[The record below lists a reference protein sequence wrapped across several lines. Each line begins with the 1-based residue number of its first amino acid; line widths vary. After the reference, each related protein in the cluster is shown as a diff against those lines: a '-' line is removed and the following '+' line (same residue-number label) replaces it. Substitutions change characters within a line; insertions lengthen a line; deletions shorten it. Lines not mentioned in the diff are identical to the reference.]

1 MKHSSLTT
9 RPGWAALLFSI
20 LTLALPLTA
29 NADDRGDFANPK
41 VAFTWYSK
49 GPGCLHFKL
58 QTTNGD
64 PYRTLHTA
72 TYGLRDAA
80 GEKTALFH
88 VAEQNSDNG
97 GYVRSL
103 FTNYLP
109 NISALYLTND
119 TKYKPLCFIDGGT
132 AQQHDAT
139 RYDKENGYAELDWYY
154 PVKFAGKKF
163 TFYVEA
169 TLWYKGG
176 KTEAYNRD
184 IGTIEFDEITLET
197 YDAFPATDAGEEGMI
212 KIPFVS
218 NHVINSVQVSYTDE
232 FNTKRT
238 LDRVTL
244 DKDAYSGF
252 VTVPAT
258 AVHKDLTLTANV
270 VSGKPSEGDVPNP
283 DWMRTVTG
291 DVSITL
297 DKAPMMHAPH
307 LLTAEL
313 QVDSTQHA
321 KMVLKWQ
328 TEFNEH
334 DDLLDGDMFLVQRS
348 LTGRI
353 EDFTDIG
360 SEAYDSKTTNY
371 TFEDESLINALTPE
385 LIDAEVGIPLVRYRV
400 MRASTRELWGTYRN
414 PTISHVMPRLKT
426 LELLK
431 PINIRAD
438 WKDQEQHTASV
449 KWDYDNS
456 GDHHEHSA
464 DTRNC
469 IRFWDDRAQMTVV
482 TRMYNRDGQLVDT
495 LSREV
500 TSAERLAGEL
510 ELTLNRSCVNYD
522 VQLVVDANKSP
533 IGRAT
538 GDLMVKIK
546 NQDDWDAFAS
556 RVSKGEAGLNAILL
570 TSGVRITKIEQMI
583 GTGDHPYRG
592 IFLGNTQETYLDIT
606 TDTENNIAPFR
617 YIADNATISHFFVH
631 TTISTSKKF
640 AGGIA
645 ARLQSGNAYIEY
657 CEVDMNLRA
666 RLNGDGSHGGLVAG
680 IHDGQNLYISN
691 CLVRGSFDGSL
702 CYNNGG
708 FVGWL
713 NKAAFVVA
721 DRCFFNPEKVDLQH
735 NNLVSHFNYTFVRTN
750 ATAEVS
756 AIIRDCYYSKPMGIA
771 QGVQASKVPA
781 SWGWENDTYPSYYP
795 YSFPPSP
802 SHGEFAASL
811 PADKFY
817 YVNHGKIDAGTL
829 KVTPL
834 RSSALLE
841 WSTDGGTVDYF
852 DVYRIK
858 ADDPNPDNWER
869 IATQVISTQYEDM
882 KTSPVYTYKYK
893 VLSANDCEGT
903 TYETSKVVTGGCEQT
918 CTLEGYVVFPD
929 GTGIPNRPITITED
943 QSNGKSYQGKT
954 DARGHFIVKD
964 LPYWGGSDG
973 RYRVSPDI
981 PGYTGMQSVSFGTEP
996 GQNYISNVRFEVT
1009 DNVKFSGYVQYN
1021 GTSIPVQGVHFLVDG
1036 YEVGNA
1042 AGPIES
1048 DHEGKFA
1055 FRMLPGNHNIQAVKD
1070 GHQFCDNG
1078 YYYADELNKST
1089 TYYDFQTDKAG
1100 IYFYDETRVRLIGR
1114 VAGGKDQG
1122 SLPLGNSLS
1131 RNNLGDDLEMVFV
1144 LEGDNTSRLVW
1155 DILDRKKAER
1165 DETFVHKA
1173 HDKKYTYMTQ
1183 VHTTAHR
1190 MVVHPDVHTGEY
1202 EVLLPPVKWKIQ
1214 QITAKGYPTLFQ
1226 EGTINDVID
1235 LTDSLAPRS
1244 NTITGSWK
1252 NANGDAVTQVTEEY
1266 NAKYSRIYHS
1276 PVLLERQQLGYDK
1289 FSYFGDKSYTAKDM
1303 VGNKSTVPLAY
1314 GTEVKSGSGKTKYE
1328 THYTFGY
1335 PVFNINREYPVKISA
1350 IEKYYYNNNPKND
1363 TVDVIKLS
1371 GGVVTIQNS
1380 MVSATHRDTVHLDDQ
1395 GERIYMMTAK
1405 QTPYS
1410 LTGDDALR
1418 TVTMT
1423 LEMDGTHYEA
1433 EPLRAYVLN
1442 IYNKPGAKDVL
1453 PIRQPQLI
1461 DILRDP
1467 PGGGSSAK
1475 LSKGSTLKHSFTM
1488 DMQAKIGMT
1497 LGFQWGAESSFYV
1510 GFVGI
1515 GAETGTINGAKS
1527 KFGFNIDLVISMMNK
1542 DAYSYTITCNEDIS
1556 TSSDKTMVGADAD
1569 VYIGTE
1575 TNLILKPA
1583 TAVRA
1588 IPHDMWEKQQG
1599 AVKAGR
1605 SLEIARGV
1613 DGEGNIIHLVRD
1625 EVVTYSPE
1633 ISSVFHHSQSYV
1645 TTQLMPQ
1652 LEKESKSL
1660 LFTGSKAD
1668 AQEQADYTGKPVY
1681 WSMLSPEDENFGM
1694 MNYKVTKNGGKTT
1707 LEPIYYT
1714 NKMDKAPEGNIYYQI
1729 ILPTN
1734 YTGKNEDRIA
1744 DFCQTYQWWMEAI
1757 RMNEQE
1763 KLSATDLLKNFDVD
1777 GATGM
1782 TYSEDFSSDVTSSAY
1797 LKYPWSN
1804 IGNLY
1809 VGLILGPIANAIG
1822 KAFSTAS
1829 GGSTDDKSSAIIDN
1843 DVHLGVTGFKLNIT
1857 PVVSLDF
1864 NGTYGLETKYNRKES
1879 FTISM
1884 DKRSHLDFDVYRV
1897 NSNLADGKTAGD
1909 FDIFVEKNISELTDE
1924 VIDRIK
1930 GGIFVD
1936 NFKNEREWRYSRGFV
1951 YRTRGGATCRPYEG
1965 ERVTKVYNAGTVLDE
1980 ATKRIENP
1988 VIKIDKQS
1996 ISGVPFGEPAR
2007 FKLYMT
2013 NESEVPEAAY
2023 PYYDL
2028 YLVEKSNPKGAKLMI
2043 DGMPLSGNARTMEVR
2058 PGQVTEK
2065 TLEVY
2070 ASEDFDYEN
2079 LRLSLISQG
2088 DMKTNQEV
2096 QFSVHFLQGAGPVA
2110 ISMPGD
2116 KWIMNTD
2123 AAYDKERGWHMP
2135 VIISGFNKTQKN
2147 FDHIEFQYK
2156 ESNRGDDYWTNLCAF
2171 YADSTYYR
2179 NASGTKAMIPENG
2192 NIITDFYG
2200 EGVVM
2205 EKAYDL
2211 RAVLFCRNGNSYLTS
2226 TSAVLS
2232 GIKDTRRPQL
2242 FGTPEPKDGI
2252 LGAGDNV
2259 VFNFSEP
2266 IEHNY
2271 LRETT
2276 NFEVKGETNE
2286 TSIQEEPSLYFGGEG
2301 YAQSE
2306 ARRNFADKDLTV
2318 EVLIKPDATDIDM
2331 PIFSHGTDG
2340 KQLQLWLT
2348 KERRLRAVVDDKTLT
2363 LNHTL
2368 SINGFQQVALALDN
2382 AQKRLTLYADTVS
2395 ASLDSVSYSGYGAII
2410 FGSTNQADVTKR
2422 KHFKGRMLQGRV
2434 WNRVLDKTLLNY
2446 YGYKTLTGYEMGL
2459 TDYYPMNEGDGDFA
2473 IDQAQGAH
2481 LALTGTSWSQPRGM
2495 SLRLDWDEQR
2505 QVKGLKLKPTYFSRT
2520 SEQDYTLM
2528 FWFRTNVNGRGALLS
2543 NGSGRKT
2550 DVAPEDKFF
2559 IGFEADT
2566 LKYRANGMEYKLGNT
2581 FSDDRWHYYAMTVN
2595 RAHQVA
2601 SIYIDN
2607 VLKAQFSTE
2616 NLGGMTG
2623 DDFYLGNMVWHE
2635 QGLSSDVL
2643 HQYNALTGNIDGI
2656 CLFEQALPTA
2666 LIKRYGTKAIGGS
2679 EKGLVTYLNFD
2690 RQERQKNGDIVL
2702 RPYALSQKIHYD
2714 LDGKEKDERDTVFV
2728 DSPDFIRQHIDQ
2740 NLGAPLQAYEE
2751 LRNLNFSYVGR
2762 DNQLLVNIDEL
2773 DARINKRTVY
2783 VTAYDVPDLNG
2794 NYTASPATVAVYV
2807 DRNPL
2812 RWEQK
2817 TYRTVMAYNPEN
2829 DFTFSLKVVNNSG
2842 APHTYTIE
2850 NLPKWLSVE
2859 TLQDVIEP
2867 KAEQWVDFSINKDT
2881 NVGEYDQIIY
2891 LTDEN
2896 GLSEPLMINITV
2908 EGKTPGWTVDPNTKQ
2923 YSMSIVG
2930 RVQIGDDIVTDSRD
2944 IVAVFN
2950 SLGKCMG
2957 VSNVNYDPVSAE
2969 TMVYLSVFSEE
2980 TQVYND
2986 LEFKLWH
2993 YATGKV
2999 MALQPSQSVQFSAN
3013 GTIGTTKKPIVLQAG
3028 SMYIQTIE
3036 LAKGWNWVSFNVYNP
3051 DFRDGVNMLLGKYYW
3066 QEGDILVDETNS
3078 LMLVYKDLEWLCN
3091 TTDMDTGTTELK
3103 PASNS
3108 LNNSNSYRIKVAS
3121 EVVMELTGTCLK
3133 QPSDRI
3139 VQLKHGWNHIGYTPM
3154 VNLSV
3159 TTALADYFSN
3169 ATDGDVVKNKTEFA
3183 MFTTGANGSG
3193 EWKGNLKYMKPGE
3206 GYMLKRQAA
3215 GTVTFKYP
3223 YYEPTATIVEN
3234 AASRPTRAETRAFAN
3249 TMTLAAVTDGVSLL
3263 PGDRLIAL
3271 AEAEIRGEGE
3281 VADAD
3286 SVVYMSIS
3294 GEGNE
3299 HLSFAIE
3306 REGEIIATT
3315 ADVMTYQPNAVSG
3328 SPLEPTHISFVPMA
3342 PVAQDGWYTLQ
3353 GVRLQ
3358 SKPVKGGVYIY
3369 NGHKR
3374 IIK

>member
-29 NADDRGDFANPK
+29 NADDRGDFENPK

-58 QTTNGD
+58 QTTNSD

-139 RYDKENGYAELDWYY
+139 RNNNDNGYAELDWYY

-176 KTEAYNRD
+176 KTEAYNHD
-184 IGTIEFDEITLET
+184 IGTIEFDEISLET
-197 YDAFPATDAGEEGMI
+197 YDAFPATGAGEEGMI

-218 NHVINSVQVSYTDE
+218 NHVINSVQVRYTDE

-297 DKAPMMHAPH
+297 AKAPMMHAPH

-438 WKDQEQHTASV
+438 WKNQEQHKARV

-456 GDHHEHSA
+456 GDHHEYSA

-482 TRMYNRDGQLVDT
+482 TRMYNRNGQLVDT

-533 IGRAT
+533 IGHAT
-538 GDLMVKIK
+538 GDLLVKIK
-546 NQDDWDAFAS
+546 SQDDWVAFAN
-556 RVSKGEAGLNAILL
+556 RVSKGETTLNAILL
-570 TSGVRITKIEQMI
+570 TSSVRITTTGQMI
-583 GTGDHPYRG
+583 GTADNPYRG
-592 IFLGNTQETYLDIT
+592 IFLGNTQETRLDIT

-631 TTISTSKKF
+631 TTISTSMKY

-721 DRCFFNPEKVDLQH
+721 DRCFFNPEKVEFAPNSILFDRI
-735 NNLVSHFNYTFVRTN
+735 SYTLVRTN

-781 SWGWENDTYPSYYP
+781 SWGWVNDTYPSYYP

-802 SHGEFAASL
+802 SHGEFTASL
-811 PADKFY
+811 PTDKLY

-869 IATQVISTQYEDM
+869 IATQVISTQYEDK

-943 QSNGKSYQGKT
+943 RSGGKTYQGKT
-954 DARGHFIVKD
+954 DVRGHFIVKD

-973 RYRVSPDI
+973 RYRVSPII

-1021 GTSIPVQGVHFLVDG
+1021 GTSIPVQGVRFLVDG

-1070 GHQFCDNG
+1070 GHQFLDDG
-1078 YYYADELNKST
+1078 YYYADELNKLT
-1089 TYYDFQTDKAG
+1089 TEYDFQTDKAG
-1100 IYFYDETRVRLIGR
+1100 IYFYDKTRVRLIGR

-1190 MVVHPDVHTGEY
+1190 MVVRPDVHTGEY

-1252 NANGDAVTQVTEEY
+1252 NANGDDVTQVTEEY
-1266 NAKYSRIYHS
+1266 HAKYSRIYHS
-1276 PVLLERQQLGYDK
+1276 PVLLERQQIGYDK
-1289 FSYFGDKSYTAKDM
+1289 FSYFGDKSYTAKNLQGDK
-1303 VGNKSTVPLAY
+1303 VTVPLAY

-1395 GERIYMMTAK
+1395 GERIYLMTAK

-1442 IYNKPGAKDVL
+1442 TYVKPGAKDL
-1453 PIRQPQLI
+1453 LSINQPQLV

-1475 LSKGSTLKHSFTM
+1475 LSKGSTLKYGYNFDWSAKGGLTLGI
-1488 DMQAKIGMT
+1488 KIGT
-1497 LGFQWGAESSFYV
+1497 DFNQYV
-1510 GFVGI
+1510 GVIMGMT
-1515 GAETGTINGAKS
+1515 AETGIINNGSS
-1527 KFGFNIDLVISMMNK
+1527 KFSFDVDLMFSGAGK
-1542 DAYSYTITCNEDIS
+1542 QAYSYTMTANSDIS

-1575 TNLILKPA
+1575 TNFVVTPA
-1583 TAVRA
+1583 VAIRA
-1588 IPHDMWEKQQG
+1588 IDETMWQQLEG
-1599 AVKAGR
+1599 ARQAGN
-1605 SLEIARGV
+1605 LVEIARGTA
-1613 DGEGNIIHLVRD
+1613 DGKTVHLVRD
-1625 EVVTYSPE
+1625 EVLTMGPRINSTFV
-1633 ISSVFHHSQSYV
+1633 HSQSYIL
-1645 TTQLMPQ
+1645 TQLIPN
-1652 LEKESKSL
+1652 LEQQCKAL
-1660 LFTGSKAD
+1660 LFTGTKEEAQKVAD
-1668 AQEQADYTGKPVY
+1668 ATGKVVY
-1681 WSMLSPEDENFGM
+1681 WSLRSHDDENYGVVNTREEVSM
-1694 MNYKVTKNGGKTT
+1694 GDSSWEYYYNTT
-1707 LEPIYYT
+1707 I
-1714 NKMDKAPEGNIYYQI
+1714 DKAEEGINYMIVN
-1729 ILPTN
+1729 PTGADPN
-1734 YTGKNEDRIA
+1734 VREDRIG
-1744 DFCQTYQWWMEAI
+1744 DFCQSALWWAEMIA
-1757 RMNEQE
+1757 RNERE
-1763 KLSATDLLKNFDVD
+1763 KLSATKLLRNFDID
-1777 GATGM
+1777 GGAPVS
-1782 TYSEDFSSDVTSSAY
+1782 YSEDFTADIAYTSQVHYFWQSMPTNIVANAVGWLIKLLKKKQNKNPNQNNDQDNILHGRINWAGTSWEWDVTPA
-1797 LKYPWSN
+1797 
-1804 IGNLY
+1804 
-1809 VGLILGPIANAIG
+1809 
-1822 KAFSTAS
+1822 AS
-1829 GGSTDDKSSAIIDN
+1829 YNYDN
-1843 DVHLGVTGFKLNIT
+1843 PHNQ
-1857 PVVSLDF
+1857 
-1864 NGTYGLETKYNRKES
+1864 ETKYNRKES

-1884 DKRSHLDFDVYRV
+1884 DKRSHLDFDVYAV
-1897 NSNLADGKTAGD
+1897 QNDFEDGSAGTFEVFSNKNFDKQYDKLADEIPFSTALV
-1909 FDIFVEKNISELTDE
+1909 DIDKVKKSDLI
-1924 VIDRIK
+1924 
-1930 GGIFVD
+1930 
-1936 NFKNEREWRYSRGFV
+1936 YPRGFV

-1965 ERVTKVYNAGTVLDE
+1965 ERKSVFYRSGTVLDE
-1980 ATKRIENP
+1980 ATRRIENP
-1988 VIKIDKQS
+1988 IIKIDKQS

-2023 PYYDL
+2023 PYFDL

-2156 ESNRGDDYWTNLCAF
+2156 ESNRGDDFWTNLCAF

-2211 RAVLFCRNGNSYLTS
+2211 RAVLFCRNGNGYLTS
-2226 TSAVLS
+2226 SSAVLS

-2395 ASLDSVSYSGYGAII
+2395 TSLDSVSYSGYGAII

-2481 LALTGTSWSQPRGM
+2481 LTLTGTSWSQPRGM

-2635 QGLSSDVL
+2635 QGLNSDVL

-2690 RQERQKNGDIVL
+2690 QQERQKNGDIVL

-2714 LDGKEKDERDTVFV
+2714 LDGKEKEERDTVFV

-2783 VTAYDVPDLNG
+2783 VTTYDVPDLNG
-2794 NYTASPATVAVYV
+2794 NYTASPATVAVFV

-2817 TYRTVMAYNPEN
+2817 TYRTIMAYNQEA

-2859 TLQDVIEP
+2859 TLQDVVEP

-2896 GLSEPLMINITV
+2896 GLSEPLMINVTV
-2908 EGKTPGWTVDPNTKQ
+2908 EGKTPGWTVDPNMKQ

-2944 IVAVFN
+2944 IVAVFD
-2950 SLGKCMG
+2950 SLGKCIG

-2969 TMVYLSVFSEE
+2969 TMVYLSVFSDNS
-2980 TQVYND
+2980 QGFSD
-2986 LEFKLWH
+2986 LQFKLWH

-3036 LAKGWNWVSFNVYNP
+3036 LAKGWNWVSFNVNNP

-3078 LMLVYKDLEWLCN
+3078 LLLVYKDGGWLCN
-3091 TTDMDTGTTELK
+3091 ITDMENGQSKLEMAT
-3103 PASNS
+3103 NS

-3133 QPSDRI
+3133 QPSERI
-3139 VQLKHGWNHIGYTPM
+3139 IQVKHGWNHIGYTPM

-3234 AASRPTRAETRAFAN
+3234 AASRQTRAETRAFAN
-3249 TMTLAAVTDGVSLL
+3249 TMSLAAVTDGVSLQ

-3299 HLSFAIE
+3299 PLSFAIE

-3342 PVAQDGWYTLQ
+3342 PVAQEGWYTLQ